1 MKLSTRAT
9 YGTRAMLEI
18 ARYHGG
24 GPIMTK
30 EIAELQHLPP
40 TYLEQLMV
48 QLRKAG
54 LLSATRGA
62 HGGYLLARPA
72 TEITL
77 LEIIEALEGPLT
89 LVECPGGTGGCCGT
103 PESCALEAIW
113 ERASQ
118 ALKHTFQA
126 VTLAQLVED
135 QVNRESSLALMF
147 NI

>member
-1 MKLSTRAT
+1 
-9 YGTRAMLEI
+9 MLAV
-18 ARYHGG
+18 ARKQGG
-24 GPIMTK
+24 GPFMTK
-30 EIAELQHLPP
+30 EIAEQQHLPP

-54 LLSATRGA
+54 LLTATRGA

-72 TEITL
+72 ADITL

-89 LVECPGGTGGCCGT
+89 LVECPGGAGGCCGE
-103 PESCALEAIW
+103 PESCALAAIW

-118 ALKHTFQA
+118 TLRNTFQA
-126 VTLAQLVED
+126 VTLAHLVED
-135 QVNRESSLALMF
+135 QQTRESSVALMF